1 MSVCEFE
8 NAAPYKIIDQLYDTR
23 KDFIILGLCGKIGS
37 GVSTVSKLLEKDFD
51 DLQLPGPGFNDPD
64 LHAAHEYRILHT
76 YARKNWKPF
85 HKIRTS
91 ALITRHILSDAPS
104 SFATL
109 LKGLHDSASQPDAGP
124 EQTRLEQIAN
134 DFFTRTM
141 TVDLRAYC
149 AEMRVSDAE
158 LQDFSAPWRLLCE
171 DKELTALKQD
181 AASEQQLSERFRLSG
196 SHTDEIDFIYQPETQ
211 TCVFQN
217 QALSKLLDAYAVC
230 RRQKSGF
237 QNPFWYMILRE
248 YLYDFLPRASAELWR
263 EIRRESKRLSTQAL
277 QYIGNNLRICKKPY
291 FNKEGDTLVKDGSI
305 CLAEDIN
312 LAIKVFRACQ
322 LKLQELVLESD
333 TREYPDRRTDEIRTI
348 IVIDSIKNPYESMYL
363 KARYNNYYLI
373 GIYTEESERRKR
385 LREDEHMVDDD
396 INALDII
403 EQNSAFKREIK
414 QYEKWRKAGE
424 NPEDC
429 PTPYIIRKMYEQF
442 QEHQLLDDLS
452 FISPFIL
459 QNVSSCLDSADILIN
474 NRPDDRSYTY
484 LKQTLLRYVCLIMNP
499 GLVLP
504 TAIER
509 CMQTAMTAKL
519 NSGCISRQVGAVV
532 TDDAYHLL
540 SIGWNQQPEGQLPC
554 SYRDLCELYHHWCP
568 EGYSDYENDDKG
580 LLQTHIKTQ
589 VEDFFDTTDCPL
601 RAHGKLPCYCFKDYH
616 NQINEERNQV
626 HTRALHAEETAFLS
640 LGANHL
646 RAENG
651 ILFTTSSPCELCS
664 KKAMHLGIKTI
675 YYVEP
680 YAGVSEK
687 HVLSIGER
695 KKRPQL
701 ILFTGAIGTAYNRLY
716 TPLLPRKD
724 ENEMWLGAKMG
735 ARLMEQIEKKR
746 ARKEPADSVKR
757 RCVPHA
763 HD

>member
-1 MSVCEFE
+1 M
-8 NAAPYKIIDQLYDTR
+8 
-23 KDFIILGLCGKIGS
+23 
-37 GVSTVSKLLEKDFD
+37 
-51 DLQLPGPGFNDPD
+51 
-64 LHAAHEYRILHT
+64 
-76 YARKNWKPF
+76 
-85 HKIRTS
+85 
-91 ALITRHILSDAPS
+91 
-104 SFATL
+104 
-109 LKGLHDSASQPDAGP
+109 
-124 EQTRLEQIAN
+124 
-134 DFFTRTM
+134 
-141 TVDLRAYC
+141 
-149 AEMRVSDAE
+149 
-158 LQDFSAPWRLLCE
+158 
-171 DKELTALKQD
+171 
-181 AASEQQLSERFRLSG
+181 
-196 SHTDEIDFIYQPETQ
+196 
-211 TCVFQN
+211 
-217 QALSKLLDAYAVC
+217 
-230 RRQKSGF
+230 
-237 QNPFWYMILRE
+237 
-248 YLYDFLPRASAELWR
+248 
-263 EIRRESKRLSTQAL
+263 
-277 QYIGNNLRICKKPY
+277 
-291 FNKEGDTLVKDGSI
+291 
-305 CLAEDIN
+305 
-312 LAIKVFRACQ
+312 FRACQ

-385 LREDEHMVDDD
+385 LREDEHMVD
-396 INALDII
+396 
-403 EQNSAFKREIK
+403 
-414 QYEKWRKAGE
+414 
-424 NPEDC
+424 
-429 PTPYIIRKMYEQF
+429 
-442 QEHQLLDDLS
+442 
-452 FISPFIL
+452 
-459 QNVSSCLDSADILIN
+459 
-474 NRPDDRSYTY
+474 
-484 LKQTLLRYVCLIMNP
+484 
-499 GLVLP
+499 
-504 TAIER
+504 
-509 CMQTAMTAKL
+509 
-519 NSGCISRQVGAVV
+519 
-532 TDDAYHLL
+532 
-540 SIGWNQQPEGQLPC
+540 
-554 SYRDLCELYHHWCP
+554 
-568 EGYSDYENDDKG
+568 DDKG

-746 ARKEPADSVKR
+746 AQQEPADSVKR